1 MTYFIKNIFFGIT
14 YATGTSIS
22 FVLLSTASLQIIKEK
37 ENITMENLIKKR
49 VIYPSIFGSII
60 GFSFGFN
67 KDYLINII
75 INKFQSI
82 KYNFI

>member
-1 MTYFIKNIFFGIT
+1 MRYFIKNIFFGIIF
-14 YATGTSIS
+14 ATGTSIS

-37 ENITMENLIKKR
+37 ENIPIKNLVKKR
-49 VIYPSIFGSII
+49 IIYPSIYGAIF

-75 INKFQSI
+75 INKF
-82 KYNFI
+82 